1 MSLPYSPLRG
11 VRILDLSRILAGPYC
26 SMTLADLGAEVIK
39 VERPHVGDDTRRWG
53 PPFLQ
58 AAPDRS
64 VPKTA
69 APETAVPD
77 ATKTGG
83 SAERESVY
91 FLSVNRNKKS
101 VCLDLKN
108 QVARKLIVEKMGKL
122 QITSPSVFVCYCGVA
137 QKLSRKTP

>member
-77 ATKTGG
+77 ASKTGG
-83 SAERESVY
+83 NAERESVY

-108 QVARKLIVEKMGKL
+108 QVARKLIVEKMGKF
-122 QITSPSVFVCYCGVA
+122 QITSSSFFVRSCDAA
-137 QKLSRKTP
+137 QKLSV